1 MADANKK
8 AVTKEELFDIF
19 NDYGLINEQIAT
31 GEMGQVQFKK
41 VVNTKTT
48 RLGDRYEVE
57 VDYICTFLQDAGGSF
72 NGPLKMPVTVVAFK
86 SFSTIPTPLTTG
98 QTFSV
103 TVNLSQ
109 ESTDGNMTENTT
121 MTVNHSIK
129 KDENGYNYLEFKCN
143 PLSAS
148 EGYYAG
154 TVISWSGVVE
164 ILF

>member
-8 AVTKEELFDIF
+8 AVTKEELFVIF
-19 NDYGLINEQIAT
+19 NDYGLIDVQIANGT
-31 GEMGQVQFKK
+31 WGNVQFKK

-48 RLGDRYEVE
+48 RLGDRYKVE
-57 VDYICTFLQDAGGSF
+57 VDYICTFLQDAGGKS
-72 NGPLKMPVTVVAFK
+72 NGPLIMPVTVVAFK
-86 SFSTIPTPLTTG
+86 SLSIIPTPLTTG

-103 TVNLSQ
+103 TLNLSQ
-109 ESTDGNMTENTT
+109 ESSDGNMIENTT

-129 KDENGYNYLEFKCN
+129 TDENGYNYLEFKCN
-143 PLSAS
+143 PASVS

-164 ILF
+164 IPF

>member
-31 GEMGQVQFKK
+31 GVWENVQFKK
-41 VVNTKTT
+41 IANTKTT
-48 RLGDRYEVE
+48 RFGDRYEVE
-57 VDYICTFLQDAGGSF
+57 LDYSCTFLQDALGEY
-72 NGPLKMPVTVVAFK
+72 NGPLKVPVTVVAFK
-86 SFSTIPTPLTTG
+86 SLSTLPTPLSTG

-103 TVNLSQ
+103 TLDLSID
-109 ESTDGNMTENTT
+109 STDGNMIENST
-121 MTVNHSIK
+121 MTVSHSIK
-129 KDENGYNYLEFKCN
+129 TDENGYNYLDFKCS
-143 PLSAS
+143 PASMS

-164 ILF
+164 IPF

>member
-98 QTFSV
+98 QTFIV

-109 ESTDGNMTENTT
+109 E
-121 MTVNHSIK
+121 
-129 KDENGYNYLEFKCN
+129 
-143 PLSAS
+143 
-148 EGYYAG
+148 
-154 TVISWSGVVE
+154 
-164 ILF
+164 

>member
-8 AVTKEELFDIF
+8 AVTKEELFVIF
-19 NDYGLINEQIAT
+19 NDYGLIDVQIANRT
-31 GEMGQVQFKK
+31 WENVQFKK

-48 RLGDRYEVE
+48 RLGDRYKVE
-57 VDYICTFLQDAGGSF
+57 VDYICTFLQDSLGKNSGQ
-72 NGPLKMPVTVVAFK
+72 LKMPVTVVAFK

-103 TVNLSQ
+103 TLNLSQ
-109 ESTDGNMTENTT
+109 ESTDGNMIENTT
-121 MTVNHSIK
+121 MTVSHSIK
-129 KDENGYNYLEFKCN
+129 TDENGYNYLEFKCN
-143 PLSAS
+143 PASVS

-164 ILF
+164 IPF

>member
-8 AVTKEELFDIF
+8 AVTKEELFVIF

-31 GEMGQVQFKK
+31 GEMGNVQFKK
-41 VVNTKTT
+41 IANTKTT

-57 VDYICTFLQDAGGSF
+57 VDYICTFLQDSLGKT

-86 SFSTIPTPLTTG
+86 SLSTLPTPLSTS

-129 KDENGYNYLEFKCN
+129 TDEAGYNYLEFKCN

-164 ILF
+164 IPF